1 MHLYYSMNK
10 TLITILLFPIATL
23 VAAQDVYVKIAEE
36 TCACIS
42 KNDLSKSSKQE
53 IEIQL
58 GLCMLE
64 SANNNK
70 LEVDMKDNAQMT
82 KLGEAVGLKMAAI
95 CPKIFTYLI
104 EAKKVKEEQLEIVGK
119 LKSIIEGDFNYV
131 VVKDDAGREQKLI
144 WLRYFKGSD
153 DLMDNVGKLAGKKVR
168 IKYADLECYSPK
180 AKSYVKYKEIVELMF
195 EE

>member
-1 MHLYYSMNK
+1 MCYLIAK
-10 TLITILLFPIATL
+10 TIITSLLFSIATAVL
-23 VAAQDVYVKIAEE
+23 AQDVYVKIAEE

-42 KNDLSKSSKQE
+42 KNEFSKSSKQE

-70 LEVDMKDNAQMT
+70 LEVDVKDNGAMT

-95 CPKIFTYLI
+95 CPKIFAYLI
-104 EAKKVKEEQLEIVGK
+104 EDKKAKEQQLEIVGK
-119 LKSIIEGDFNYV
+119 LKSIVEGDFNYV
-131 VVKDDAGREQKLI
+131 IVKDNAGREQKLI

-153 DLMDNVGKLAGKKVR
+153 ELLENMGKLAGTKVR
-168 IKYADLECYSPK
+168 ILYADLECYSPK
-180 AKSYVKYKEIVELMF
+180 AKSYVKHKEIIELMF